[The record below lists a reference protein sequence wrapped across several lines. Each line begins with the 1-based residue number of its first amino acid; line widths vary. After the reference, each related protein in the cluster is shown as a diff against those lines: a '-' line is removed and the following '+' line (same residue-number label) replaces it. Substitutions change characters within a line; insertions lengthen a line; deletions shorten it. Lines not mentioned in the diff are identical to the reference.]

1 MALLPSLFRDTLI
14 VDAAGSSETSVNFGY
29 TPSSGFSPYVYC
41 ENRKKH
47 VNGTTWQNKEFL
59 NIDANACTQTVNV
72 RPHAVDSIFKD
83 MN

>member
-1 MALLPSLFRDTLI
+1 MALLPSSLFRDTLT
-14 VDAAGSSETSVNFGY
+14 VDAACLSETSVNFGL

-59 NIDANACTQTVNV
+59 NIETNA
-72 RPHAVDSIFKD
+72 
-83 MN
+83 